1 MQHDK
6 GSGEPLSK
14 LYRRLGVNM
23 LGSHFNNPDGGN
35 AVEPGIMDMLTRMQS
50 GRLKVFDHLGD
61 WFAELRMYH
70 RKDGKIVKERDD
82 IMSATR
88 YAVMSLRYAS
98 VGKEKKRVDHAV
110 GSLDHEYSYYGM
122 KNNKNDVF
130 KPISAI
136 R

>member
-1 MQHDK
+1 
-6 GSGEPLSK
+6 
-14 LYRRLGVNM
+14 
-23 LGSHFNNPDGGN
+23 
-35 AVEPGIMDMLTRMQS
+35 MLTRMQS

-98 VGKEKKRVDHAV
+98 VGVDKKRVDHAY
-110 GSLDHEYSYYGM
+110 GSQDYEYDYYGTPS
-122 KNNKNDVF
+122 NKSEVF

-136 R
+136 G

>member
-1 MQHDK
+1 
-6 GSGEPLSK
+6 
-14 LYRRLGVNM
+14 M